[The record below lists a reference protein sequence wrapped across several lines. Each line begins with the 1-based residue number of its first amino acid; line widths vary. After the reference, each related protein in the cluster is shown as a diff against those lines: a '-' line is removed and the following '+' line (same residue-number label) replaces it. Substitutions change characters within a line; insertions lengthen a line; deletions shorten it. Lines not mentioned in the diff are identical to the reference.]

1 MVALLRM
8 VELDSGCILIDEKD
22 IKSIGLSLLRRKIAT
37 IPQDPTLF
45 SGTIRTNLDPFH
57 EFTDDRLSEV
67 LIRVGLFGNSRS
79 TVAEENQ
86 AIYPLDSEVLEGGSN
101 FSVGQRQLIVI
112 ARALLRKANIVILDE
127 ATASEIFHYC
137 YSLSILRRRPFTSSV
152 LIGIFFIFF
161 ASTVILLRCRL

>member
-1 MVALLRM
+1 MVALLRI

-22 IKSIGLSLLRRKIAT
+22 IKTVGLSLLRRKIAT

-67 LIRVGLFGNSRS
+67 LFRVGLFGNSRS
-79 TVAEENQ
+79 TIAGKNQ
-86 AIYPLDSEVLEGGSN
+86 ATYPLDSEVLEGGSN

-112 ARALLRKANIVILDE
+112 ARALLRQANIVILDE
-127 ATASEIFHYC
+127 ATASEIFYYC
-137 YSLSILRRRPFTSSV
+137 YRLSMLRRRPFTSSL
-152 LIGIFFIFF
+152 LIGIFSSFSF
-161 ASTVILLRCRL
+161 LL